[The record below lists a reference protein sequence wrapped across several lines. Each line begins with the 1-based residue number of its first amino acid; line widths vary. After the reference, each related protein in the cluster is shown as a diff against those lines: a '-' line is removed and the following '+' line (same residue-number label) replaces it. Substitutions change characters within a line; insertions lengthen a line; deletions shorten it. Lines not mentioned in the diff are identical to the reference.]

1 MAQQQKYFIGP
12 SLLSDIRQTITR
24 VDAIAPRISGADQP
38 VRLQEFRQSDVTFR
52 LQRGTFTGA
61 WNIGSTSVVTIAG
74 STNTIQVTNYCTPVG
89 GTTSSTQTF
98 NVIFGTVMGTVTAV
112 EVQQNTCVMT
122 IGGVAINQIP
132 GYSAGVIQL
141 LGHNTSSTVCH
152 NLQWYSIA
160 TCGAAT
166 STP

>member
-1 MAQQQKYFIGP
+1 MADGYLIGP
-12 SLLSDIRQTITR
+12 NLREKLRVTIDR
-24 VDAIAPRISGADQP
+24 VDEMPYGRRPTAIPTRFEALERP
-38 VRLQEFRQSDVTFR
+38 TFR

-160 TCGAAT
+160 TCGTAT